1 MNYWERLSD
10 ASFREAMDN
19 PFEGMPFGHNR
30 YTDELLRIADL
41 NSDGLLDVWYIGAWG
56 GTCNYVRTMEHRIDS
71 ALIEHSGGLEMN
83 PTHPFYDLDFKGDEA
98 HVLDWNGDGLMDL
111 VLSHAGCNG
120 LQVYQYFTY
129 GGPPGVCYS
138 HKPEHGALRYFEGQS
153 DGKLKQTFGI
163 FDHIDPE
170 PGSKYRISIV
180 DWDGDGDLDLIL
192 TSRSEKMHFYENKD
206 GRLTDASNESAL
218 SHIGNLTLRYVEE
231 PPRFWYF
238 RRTLTAY
245 SSRLGWRRIDGP
257 YFGTRGSLFQTLT
270 RWQPTGVM
278 GGGFWGCFQFPWAGE
293 GAEDEDVE
301 NALKTDDDDGDEDM
315 LLILVVLLLLMMI
328 LIVLMLRCF

>member
-1 MNYWERLSD
+1 
-10 ASFREAMDN
+10 MDN

-231 PPRFWYF
+231 PPTGFGISGVPSQPIAADWDGDGLMDLILAPEGRFF
-238 RRTLTAY
+238 K
-245 SSRLGWRRIDGP
+245 RLQ
-257 YFGTRGSLFQTLT
+257 YGSLQE
-270 RWQPTGVM
+270 WWV
-278 GGGFWGCFQFPWAGE
+278 GGFGVASSSPGP
-293 GAEDEDVE
+293 GKVPKMKM
-301 NALKTDDDDGDEDM
+301 LKM
-315 LLILVVLLLLMMI
+315 L
-328 LIVLMLRCF
+328 